1 MKLLRVGE
9 FGKEKPAALGKD
21 GKIRD
26 LSQHVLDFSPSTLNF
41 ETLEKLQKL
50 DLNILPEVSSSK
62 RIFFHHW

>member
-26 LSQHVLDFSPSTLNF
+26 LSQHVLDLNPCLLYTSDAAD
-41 ETLEKLQKL
+41 E
-50 DLNILPEVSSSK
+50 
-62 RIFFHHW
+62 